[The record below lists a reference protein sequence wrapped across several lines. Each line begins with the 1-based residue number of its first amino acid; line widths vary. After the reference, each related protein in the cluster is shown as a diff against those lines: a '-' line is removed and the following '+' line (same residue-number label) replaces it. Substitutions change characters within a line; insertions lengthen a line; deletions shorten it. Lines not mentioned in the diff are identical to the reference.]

1 MVWRGSET
9 SASGCNWEYDMFFN
23 RLHKNHIALLGMLLT
38 AAIFG
43 FFGHHLY
50 QKTLTFEEAKGGAF
64 FVWACVALLILMRM
78 DKGSGR
84 LSVVKRDMGEGELG
98 LPKNCSPGSYLP
110 PSPDTAKSQLTLT
123 FSAGNPVVAMM
134 SWFKRVMSLLA
145 SIVGSSSPQM
155 ARVTA

>member
-1 MVWRGSET
+1 
-9 SASGCNWEYDMFFN
+9 MFFN

-43 FFGHHLY
+43 FFFGHHLY

-98 LPKNCSPGSYLP
+98 LPKNCSPGVICRRARIP
-110 PSPDTAKSQLTLT
+110 PS
-123 FSAGNPVVAMM
+123 
-134 SWFKRVMSLLA
+134 R
-145 SIVGSSSPQM
+145 SSRLRSRP
-155 ARVTA
+155 ATRWSR